1 MRQLL
6 LILALAFLFSS
17 TVPAVFA
24 EDKAPNKEKA
34 KPNVILIMSDD
45 QGWGQ
50 VGYMDHPHLKGK
62 TPHFF
67 RMLIQ

>member
-24 EDKAPNKEKA
+24 EDKAPKKEKA
-34 KPNVILIMSDD
+34 KGDIRSNP
-45 QGWGQ
+45 
-50 VGYMDHPHLKGK
+50 KK
-62 TPHFF
+62 
-67 RMLIQ
+67 

>member
-24 EDKAPNKEKA
+24 EDKAPNKENA
-34 KPNVILIMSDD
+34 MPNVILIMSDD
-45 QGWGQ
+45 QGWG
-50 VGYMDHPHLKGK
+50 
-62 TPHFF
+62 
-67 RMLIQ
+67 